1 MTTPSPARRD
11 DEGDAPPCGRGPTPA
26 VLRTVLRQAA
36 DLTPAGPARARRLG
50 RAAHRSAEVTGDLR
64 AVPRLL
70 AEARRAD
77 PHAATRLP
85 WVTASAA
92 KQLHGDG
99 DIDTSH
105 RVLVEALE
113 SRCLDGPLDGPL
125 DDDAVDALHLLLV
138 VCASGGRDELWAPV
152 LRLLERLRPLLPDT
166 LQVPDVPDV
175 PALDP
180 LLAAVNS
187 LVDERDPRRIVRV
200 ATAASDLDRGTAC
213 GDALRR
219 VVRDG
224 RSGGA
229 VASAVNALRILALDA
244 YQEGRWTAA
253 EDLAAEALE
262 ACADRGLPL
271 LAAPARWCLALVAA
285 ARGDDVAVRTL
296 TDELTAWAVPRGART
311 LVAHAG
317 QARALAALGRGDF
330 EDAWR
335 EATADGP
342 AGLLER
348 RGPALWATLDVVEA
362 AIRTHRF
369 PEARAH
375 VAAVRA
381 ALTPAHNPR
390 LALLAAGATAMA
402 APDDRAGAL
411 YEAAFALPD
420 AERWPFDLAR
430 LRLAHGEQLR
440 RARSTTAAREQ
451 LLLALDTFTDLGA
464 RPWVAR
470 ASTELRAAGHA
481 TERGPG
487 GLRKAGRASLTAQE
501 REVAG
506 LAASGMTNRQIAD
519 RLHLSR
525 RTVDAHLYRV
535 FPKLDI
541 TGRAALRDALDRLGE
556 RPAGTGQDT
565 DVPPKPAAQPG
576 SPRTDS
582 PRSDVTPPR
591 STP

>member
-1 MTTPSPARRD
+1 
-11 DEGDAPPCGRGPTPA
+11 

-36 DLTPAGPARARRLG
+36 DPTAAGPDRGRRLA

-70 AEARRAD
+70 AAARGAD
-77 PHAATRLP
+77 PHADTRLP
-85 WVTASAA
+85 WVTAAAA

-105 RVLVEALE
+105 RMLLEALE
-113 SRCLDGPLDGPL
+113 SSLLDGHVDGDIDGRL
-125 DDDAVDALHLLLV
+125 DDDIVDALHLLLD
-138 VCASGGRDELWAPV
+138 VCASGGRDELWSPV
-152 LRLLERLRPLLPDT
+152 LRLLERCRPQLPDT
-166 LQVPDVPDV
+166 LQVADAAA
-175 PALDP
+175 PALGP
-180 LLAAVNS
+180 LLTAVDGLS
-187 LVDERDPRRIVRV
+187 DEHDPRRIVRV
-200 ATAASDLDRGTAC
+200 ATAASDLDRGTGC

-224 RSGGA
+224 RSGVA
-229 VASAVNALRILALDA
+229 VASGVNALRILALDA

-253 EDLAAEALE
+253 EDLAGEALDI
-262 ACADRGLPL
+262 CADRGLPL

-285 ARGDDVAVRTL
+285 ARGDDIAVSAL
-296 TDELTAWAVPRGART
+296 TDELTAWSVPRGARR
-311 LVAHAG
+311 LVVHAG

-330 EDAWR
+330 DDAWR
-335 EATADGP
+335 EATAVGP
-342 AGLLER
+342 PGLVEPR
-348 RGPALWATLDVVEA
+348 NGPVLWATLDLVEA
-362 AIRTHRF
+362 ATRTHRF
-369 PEARAH
+369 PEARTH

-381 ALTPAHNPR
+381 ALTPAHSPR
-390 LALLAAGATAMA
+390 LALLTAGATAMA
-402 APDDRAGAL
+402 ASDDRAGAL

-420 AERWPFDLAR
+420 AQRWPFDLAR

-451 LLLALDTFTDLGA
+451 LLLALGTFTDLGA

-470 ASTELRAAGHA
+470 ASTELRAAGHP
-481 TERGPG
+481 TDEGRDGP
-487 GLRKAGRASLTAQE
+487 RRAGQASLTAQE

-535 FPKLDI
+535 FPKLGI
-541 TGRAALRDALDRLGE
+541 TGRAALRDALDRPGD
-556 RPAGTGQDT
+556 RHAGTGQDT
-565 DVPPKPAAQPG
+565 DVPPEPAAQPG
-576 SPRTDS
+576 SPRSDSPRSHS

>member
-1 MTTPSPARRD
+1 M
-11 DEGDAPPCGRGPTPA
+11 
-26 VLRTVLRQAA
+26 
-36 DLTPAGPARARRLG
+36 
-50 RAAHRSAEVTGDLR
+50 
-64 AVPRLL
+64 
-70 AEARRAD
+70 
-77 PHAATRLP
+77 
-85 WVTASAA
+85 
-92 KQLHGDG
+92 
-99 DIDTSH
+99 
-105 RVLVEALE
+105 
-113 SRCLDGPLDGPL
+113 
-125 DDDAVDALHLLLV
+125 
-138 VCASGGRDELWAPV
+138 
-152 LRLLERLRPLLPDT
+152 
-166 LQVPDVPDV
+166 
-175 PALDP
+175 
-180 LLAAVNS
+180 
-187 LVDERDPRRIVRV
+187 
-200 ATAASDLDRGTAC
+200 
-213 GDALRR
+213 
-219 VVRDG
+219 RDG

-229 VASAVNALRILALDA
+229 VASAITALRILALDA

-253 EDLAAEALE
+253 EDLATEALE

-285 ARGDDVAVRTL
+285 ARGDDAVVGAL
-296 TDELTAWAVPRGART
+296 TDELTAWGVPRGARQ
-311 LVAHAG
+311 LVVHAG

-335 EATADGP
+335 EATAPGP
-342 AGLLER
+342 PGLREP

-362 AIRTHRF
+362 AVRTHRF

-402 APDDRAGAL
+402 ASDDRAGAL

-420 AERWPFDLAR
+420 AQRWPFDLAR

-481 TERGPG
+481 TDRGPG
-487 GLRKAGRASLTAQE
+487 GPRRAGQPSLTAQE

-541 TGRAALRDALDRLGE
+541 TGRAALRDALDRLGD
-556 RPAGTGQDT
+556 RPASAGHDT
-565 DVPPKPAAQPG
+565 DVPPEPAAQPG
-576 SPRTDS
+576 I
-582 PRSDVTPPR
+582 PRSDSPDPAARDPKAEPRGARHDIRAHHRDHRRRRRPLDHPQAHRAPARALDHPRPRDRPGAHRDPLRRRVRLALPPGRGGRLHRGRHRRDEIQDRPTITLRTGEGFLIPPR
-591 STP
+591 TPHNALDLGPDTGRMLSTYIVEIGEPLTTLVDAPQT

>member
-1 MTTPSPARRD
+1 M
-11 DEGDAPPCGRGPTPA
+11 
-26 VLRTVLRQAA
+26 LRTVLRQAT
-36 DLTPAGPARARRLG
+36 DLASGGPARGRRLA

-70 AEARRAD
+70 ADARRAD
-77 PHAATRLP
+77 PHADTRLP
-85 WVTASAA
+85 WVTAAAA

-105 RVLVEALE
+105 RVLLEALE
-113 SRCLDGPLDGPL
+113 SRTLDGSL
-125 DDDAVDALHLLLV
+125 DDDVVDALHLLRD
-138 VCASGGRDELWAPV
+138 VCAAGGRDELWAPV
-152 LRLLERLRPLLPDT
+152 LRLLERLHPQLPDT
-166 LQVPDVPDV
+166 LRVPAAAT

-180 LLAAVNS
+180 LLTAVDG
-187 LVDERDPRRIVRV
+187 LADERDPRRIVRI
-200 ATAASDLDRGTAC
+200 ASAAFDLDRGTAC
-213 GDALRR
+213 ADALRR
-219 VVRDG
+219 VVADG

-229 VASAVNALRILALDA
+229 VASAITALRILALDA

-253 EDLAAEALE
+253 EDLATEALE

-271 LAAPARWCLALVAA
+271 LAAPARRCLALVAA
-285 ARGDDVAVRTL
+285 ARGDDIAVRAL
-296 TDELTAWAVPRGART
+296 TDELIAWGVPRGART
-311 LVAHAG
+311 LVVYAG

-330 EDAWR
+330 DDAWR
-335 EATADGP
+335 EATAVGP
-342 AGLLER
+342 PGLPEP
-348 RGPALWATLDVVEA
+348 RGPALWATLDLVEA
-362 AIRTHRF
+362 ATRTRRF
-369 PEARAH
+369 PEARTH

-381 ALTPAHNPR
+381 ALTPAHSPR

-402 APDDRAGAL
+402 ASDDRAGAL

-420 AERWPFDLAR
+420 AQRWPFDLAR

-451 LLLALDTFTDLGA
+451 LLLALATFTDLGA

-481 TERGPG
+481 TDRGSG
-487 GLRKAGRASLTAQE
+487 GPRRAGQASLTAQE

-541 TGRAALRDALDRLGE
+541 TGRAALRDALDRLGD
-556 RPAGTGQDT
+556 RQASAGHDT
-565 DVPPKPAAQPG
+565 DAPPEPAAQPG
-576 SPRTDS
+576 SPRSDS
-582 PRSDVTPPR
+582 PRIRQPEIRQPET
-591 STP
+591 

>member
-1 MTTPSPARRD
+1 MTAASSARRD
-11 DEGDAPPCGRGPTPA
+11 DEGAPSSSGRGPTPA
-26 VLRTVLRQAA
+26 VLRTVLRQTT
-36 DLTPAGPARARRLG
+36 DLASGGPARGRRLA

-77 PHAATRLP
+77 PHADTRLP
-85 WVTASAA
+85 WVTAAAA

-105 RVLVEALE
+105 RVLLEALE
-113 SRCLDGPLDGPL
+113 SSLLDGDLEGRL
-125 DDDAVDALHLLLV
+125 DDDVVDALHLLRD
-138 VCASGGRDELWAPV
+138 VCASGGRDELWAPL

-166 LQVPDVPDV
+166 LRVPGAAA
-175 PALDP
+175 PAPDP
-180 LLAAVNS
+180 LLTAVDG
-187 LVDERDPRRIVRV
+187 LADERDPRRIVRV
-200 ATAASDLDRGTAC
+200 ADAAFDLDRGIGCA
-213 GDALRR
+213 DALRR

-229 VASAVNALRILALDA
+229 VASAITALPILALDA

-253 EDLAAEALE
+253 EDLATEALE

-285 ARGDDVAVRTL
+285 ARGDDAVVGAL
-296 TDELTAWAVPRGART
+296 TDELTAWGVPRGARQ
-311 LVAHAG
+311 LVVHAG

-335 EATADGP
+335 EATAPGP
-342 AGLLER
+342 AGLREP
-348 RGPALWATLDVVEA
+348 RGPALWAALDVVEA
-362 AIRTHRF
+362 AVRTHRF

-381 ALTPAHNPR
+381 ALTPAHSPR
-390 LALLAAGATAMA
+390 LALLAAGATAMTA
-402 APDDRAGAL
+402 SDDRAGAL

-420 AERWPFDLAR
+420 AQRWPFDLAR

-481 TERGPG
+481 TDRGPG
-487 GLRKAGRASLTAQE
+487 GPRRAGQPLLTAQE

-541 TGRAALRDALDRLGE
+541 TGRAALRDALDRLGD
-556 RPAGTGQDT
+556 RPASAGHYT
-565 DVPPKPAAQPG
+565 DVPPEPAAQPG
-576 SPRTDS
+576 I
-582 PRSDVTPPR
+582 PRSDSPEPPR

>member
-1 MTTPSPARRD
+1 
-11 DEGDAPPCGRGPTPA
+11 

-36 DLTPAGPARARRLG
+36 DLTPAGPARGRRLA

-64 AVPRLL
+64 AVHRLL
-70 AEARRAD
+70 ADARRAD
-77 PHAATRLP
+77 PQADTCLP
-85 WVTASAA
+85 WVTAAAA

-105 RVLVEALE
+105 RMLLEALE
-113 SRCLDGPLDGPL
+113 SSLLDGPVDSDIDGPL
-125 DDDAVDALHLLLV
+125 DDDVVDALHLLLV
-138 VCASGGRDELWAPV
+138 ACAAGGRDELWAPV
-152 LRLLERLRPLLPDT
+152 LRLLERCRPRLPDT
-166 LQVPDVPDV
+166 LQVSD
-175 PALDP
+175 
-180 LLAAVNS
+180 AAVDG
-187 LVDERDPRRIVRV
+187 LTDERDPRRIVRV
-200 ATAASDLDRGTAC
+200 ATAAFDLDRGTGC
-213 GDALRR
+213 GDALWR

-229 VASAVNALRILALDA
+229 VASTINALRVLALDA

-253 EDLAAEALE
+253 EDLATEALE

-285 ARGDDVAVRTL
+285 ARGDDDAVRAL
-296 TDELTAWAVPRGART
+296 TDELTAWGVPRGARR
-311 LVAHAG
+311 LVVYAG

-330 EDAWR
+330 DDAWR
-335 EATADGP
+335 EATAVGP
-342 AGLLER
+342 PGLREP
-348 RGPALWATLDVVEA
+348 RGPTLWATLDLVEA
-362 AIRTHRF
+362 ATRTRRF
-369 PEARAH
+369 PEARTH

-381 ALTPAHNPR
+381 ALTPAHSPR

-402 APDDRAGAL
+402 ASDDRAGAL
-411 YEAAFALPD
+411 YEVAFALPD
-420 AERWPFDLAR
+420 AQRWPFDLAR

-464 RPWVAR
+464 RPWIAR

-481 TERGPG
+481 TDRGSG
-487 GLRKAGRASLTAQE
+487 GPRRAGQAALTAQE

-541 TGRAALRDALDRLGE
+541 TGRAALRDALDRLGD
-556 RPAGTGQDT
+556 RQASAGQDT
-565 DVPPKPAAQPG
+565 DAPPEPAAQPG
-576 SPRTDS
+576 S